1 MADGRHGE
9 GPAMRGTRTLS
20 SAQLKSRA
28 KRISLVLTDNDGV
41 LTDTGVYYNEN
52 GEAFK
57 RFSIRDGMGVELLR
71 RAGVETAI
79 ITSEMS
85 PSVRRRAE
93 KLHMQYLY
101 LGIKDKKGHLPTL
114 LQETRLQPTELAYIG
129 DDVNDLEILE
139 AIGKSGL
146 TGAPADAIP
155 EVRNI
160 VHYRCKAGGGNGAFR
175 DFAEW
180 ILRLR
185 KK

>member
-1 MADGRHGE
+1 MKE
-9 GPAMRGTRTLS
+9 KKSLS
-20 SAQLKSRA
+20 TAEFRKRASA
-28 KRISLVLTDNDGV
+28 ISLVLTDNDGV
-41 LTDTGVYYNEN
+41 LTDAGVYYNEH

-71 RAGVETAI
+71 QAGIETAI
-79 ITSEMS
+79 MTSELS

-93 KLHMQYLY
+93 KLRMRYLY
-101 LGIKDKKGHLPTL
+101 LGIKDKKGYLPSL
-114 LQETRLQPTELAYIG
+114 LKEIQLKPTQLAYIG

-146 TGAPADAIP
+146 IGSPADAIP
-155 EVRNI
+155 EVRKI
-160 VHYRCKAGGGNGAFR
+160 VHYCSKARGGNGAFR
-175 DFAEW
+175 EFAEW